1 LHCPDSEIIV
11 SSPASETAGKET
23 TMAILMVQ
31 HTNKTIDAA
40 DVGELSDA
48 DRRSMRLAQDRN
60 PMIRLYEVV
69 PSTLRERQSWGRGM
83 HGAGQAFR
91 EAAAR

>member
-1 LHCPDSEIIV
+1 
-11 SSPASETAGKET
+11 
-23 TMAILMVQ
+23 MATLMTQ
-31 HTNKTIDAA
+31 HTNRAIDTA

-83 HGAGQAFR
+83 YGAEQAFR
-91 EAAAR
+91 EAATR